1 MPLFYIPRSLL
12 NAGFRGNYR
21 KAFLACRK
29 HRIDLTVLVKHN
41 PKAFFD
47 RVASFVNQVD
57 EVDYINLFLTVIG
70 CVPRSYIPGPSY
82 AFPVEDLYLKKQLR
96 KSVMQWAPDS

>member
-1 MPLFYIPRSLL
+1 MQLLFTLSTE
-12 NAGFRGNYR
+12 FRGNYR

-29 HRIDLTVLVKHN
+29 HRIDLTVLVEHD

-47 RVASFVNQVD
+47 RVASFVKQVD

-70 CVPRSYIPGPSY
+70 Y
-82 AFPVEDLYLKKQLR
+82 
-96 KSVMQWAPDS
+96 APDLTFRFILCFSQSRISA